1 MGTLVEEI
9 SSLRDRI
16 DVAYEHISAKGGTI
30 PALTNSWNLSSS
42 IDSIPSEA
50 QNVNGVPSLYS
61 YLPEMKI
68 WQGRTVATLSG
79 TNREN
84 RQYAVDYSSM
94 TQINSW
100 QNSLGCFF
108 SRYSI

>member
-50 QNVNGVPSLYS
+50 ENVNGVPSLHT
-61 YLPEMKI
+61 YLPEMNM
-68 WQGRTVATLSG
+68 WP
-79 TNREN
+79 
-84 RQYAVDYSSM
+84 
-94 TQINSW
+94 
-100 QNSLGCFF
+100 
-108 SRYSI
+108 

>member
-50 QNVNGVPSLYS
+50 ENVNGVPSLYT
-61 YLPEMKI
+61 YLPEMNM
-68 WQGRTVATLSG
+68 WPERTWATLSG
-79 TNREN
+79 TNRKGI
-84 RQYAVDYSSM
+84 QFAADYSNM
-94 TQINSW
+94 TQIN
-100 QNSLGCFF
+100 QAINSIGCFF
-108 SRYSI
+108 SRYSL